1 MKRLVPIILSIV
13 IGLATASAGDFAG
26 TWRGEL
32 NVGQKLTI
40 FYNISTSPDT
50 IATLDSP
57 MQGALGIPCS
67 ETIISG
73 REITIRTKS
82 LSATFTG
89 EMQDDS
95 ATIAGTFSQAWMKI
109 PLTLTR
115 SSADEITLNRPQTP
129 HPPYFYNTED
139 VTFTHDSIT
148 LAGTLTT
155 PSWITARHPAVVL
168 VSGSGAQNRD
178 EELFGHRPF
187 AVIADHLTRSGIAV
201 LRYDDRGVG
210 GSSPGKSTD
219 TTFDFA
225 TDAEAALDFLRSR
238 SDINPDHIGII
249 GHSEGGTI
257 AMIVAAKRQDDVDFI
272 VSLAGA
278 AVKGKE
284 ILINQNFKQYELSG
298 RTPTADETSQIHA
311 IFDAIETT
319 TDTDSLTQKLRTII
333 ARPGSI
339 SAGQDIERNI
349 KVMTSPWYTAF
360 VRFDP
365 TATMRQIK
373 CPVLAINGE
382 WDFQVDADTNLE
394 AIASVI
400 PTATTKLYP
409 RLNHMLQESSSLIES
424 INYGAISQTISP
436 QVLTDISAWIIDTT
450 R

>member
-1 MKRLVPIILSIV
+1 MKRLASIILSIV
-13 IGLATASAGDFAG
+13 IVFAIVSAGDFAG

-40 FYNISTSPDT
+40 LYHLSTSPDT
-50 IATLDSP
+50 TATLDSP

-67 ETIISG
+67 ATIISG
-73 REITIRTKS
+73 NKITILTKS
-82 LSATFTG
+82 LNATFTG
-89 EMQDDS
+89 KMQADS
-95 ATIAGTFSQAWMKI
+95 ATIAGTFSQAWMQI

-115 SSADEITLNRPQTP
+115 ASADEVVLDRPQTP
-129 HPPYFYNTED
+129 HPPYLYNTEE
-139 VTFTHDSIT
+139 VTFSHDNIT
-148 LAGTLTT
+148 LTGTLTT
-155 PSWITARHPAVVL
+155 PSWGSTRHPAVVL

-178 EELFGHRPF
+178 EEILGHRPF

-219 TTFDFA
+219 TTIDFA
-225 TDAEAALDFLRSR
+225 TDAEAALDFLCSR
-238 SDINPDHIGII
+238 NDINADHIGII

-272 VSLAGA
+272 VSLAGG

-284 ILINQNFKQYELSG
+284 ILISQNFKQYELSG
-298 RTPTADETSQIHA
+298 HTPTSDEASQIQA
-311 IFDAIETT
+311 IFDAIDTT
-319 TDTDSLTQKLRTII
+319 TDTDSLTQKLRTIMTH
-333 ARPGSI
+333 PGSI
-339 SAGQDIERNI
+339 STGQDIERKI

-365 TATMRQIK
+365 NPTMQQVE
-373 CPVLAINGE
+373 CPVFAINGE
-382 WDFQVDADTNLE
+382 WDFQVDADSNLK
-394 AIASVI
+394 AIASAI
-400 PTATTKLYP
+400 PTSTIKLYP
-409 RLNHMLQESSSLIES
+409 RLNHMLQESPSLIES